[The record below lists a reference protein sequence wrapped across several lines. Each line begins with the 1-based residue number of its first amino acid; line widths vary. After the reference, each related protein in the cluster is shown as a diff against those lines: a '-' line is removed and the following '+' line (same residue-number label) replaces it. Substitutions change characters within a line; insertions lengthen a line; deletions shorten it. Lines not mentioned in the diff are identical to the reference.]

1 MLRNYFKIAWR
12 NLMKRKGFAFIN
24 ILGLALGFGCCMI
37 IFLFVNHHL
46 KFDNF
51 HNNPDR
57 IYRVVTEEHRDN
69 IDYDISVPPGFAYS
83 FKTDYDYVE
92 KIARIVNWDDQ
103 LISFDKNIKLKE
115 DVAFVEQDFFDI
127 FNFPQINNN
136 KTLLTEPNTALVTES
151 TARKLFGNENPIN
164 KTFQLENQEFITII
178 GVLKDLPET
187 TLIEG
192 DFFISYKTLDKYDR
206 FLYSNTEWRG
216 INSSLQCFTLLR
228 PGQNIKQIEANI
240 SGYAKKYRPDSKSVH
255 HYKLQ
260 PLSDV
265 HFNADYG
272 GISLKILW
280 IFSLIGFFL
289 LVIAGINFINISTA
303 QSVNRSKE
311 IGVRKVLGSF
321 RTHLFWQFMTETFI
335 ITLLA
340 LLVGVGISVLAL
352 PHFNTVFNLE
362 LSLTELLSFKFFAF
376 TIVLLLG
383 ISLLAGSYPG
393 MLMSRIAPILAL
405 KGKLT
410 QKDTGGLLTRKV
422 LVVTQF
428 VISIVLIIGAI
439 IINKQIK
446 YAINSDLGYEKS
458 GVVMVTLPS
467 SLDKVQLKS
476 LKNRIMQFPGIEGIT
491 ACYASPGAGDSQ
503 WGTSIQ
509 YNNRPEDETFSIQTK
524 IADEDYLNTFDLKLV
539 AGRNFYTK
547 DSVYEIVV
555 NTMLAKKLGIESPD
569 KLLGKSIK
577 VAGGMVNGTIVGV
590 IEDFHDRDFHET
602 VNPVYIAPV
611 TNNYRE
617 LAIKLNTNN
626 IKASLDH
633 IEKQWSG
640 NFPDFIFE
648 YDFLEERVSELYE
661 SEQQFLSLTR
671 LFSSLAIFIGCLG
684 IYGLILFF
692 VSQKTKE
699 IGIRKVLGGNVL
711 HILGLVIQD
720 FMKLILIAGLIASPL
735 AWYFMSK
742 WLQNYEYKTNIS
754 WWIFVLAIGIVMCI
768 TFLTICHQAIKA
780 ARTNPVKSLRTE

>member
-12 NLMKRKGFAFIN
+12 NLKKRKGFAFIN

-46 KFDNF
+46 QFDNF

-103 LISFDKNIKLKE
+103 LISIDKNIKLKE

-136 KTLLTEPNTALVTES
+136 KTLLTEPNTALVTQS
-151 TARKLFGNENPIN
+151 TAKKLFGDENPIN

-192 DFFISYKTLDKYDR
+192 DFFISYKTLDKYDG
-206 FLYSNTEWRG
+206 FLSSNTEWRG

-260 PLSDV
+260 PLSDI

-311 IGVRKVLGSF
+311 IGIRKVLGSF
-321 RTHLFWQFMTETFI
+321 RTHLFWQFMAETFI

-340 LLVGVGISVLAL
+340 LLLGMGISVLAL
-352 PHFNTVFNLE
+352 PHFNAVFSLE

-376 TIVLLLG
+376 AFLLLLG

-569 KLLGKSIK
+569 ELLGKSIK

-611 TNNYRE
+611 TNNYKE

-648 YDFLEERVSELYE
+648 YDFLEERVSELYV

-699 IGIRKVLGGNVL
+699 IGIRKVLGGNIL